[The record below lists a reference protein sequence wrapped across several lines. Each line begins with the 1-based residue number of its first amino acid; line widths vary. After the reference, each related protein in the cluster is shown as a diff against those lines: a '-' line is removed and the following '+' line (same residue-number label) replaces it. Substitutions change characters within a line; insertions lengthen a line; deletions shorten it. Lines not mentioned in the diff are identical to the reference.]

1 MPLRVLVGGQKVVA
15 PAETAARANAMQT
28 RSPAQKSGQISA
40 HAMAGEANDG
50 KKTGGIDAPL
60 VPSRRH
66 AAYTAVDDAGLAQQ
80 RSGGAGDEGRR
91 GNGELYF
98 FLIFSQ
104 ILI

>member
-1 MPLRVLVGGQKVVA
+1 MPLRVLVGGQEVVA

-28 RSPAQKSGQISA
+28 REPAQKSEQISA
-40 HAMAGEANDG
+40 CAMAMEANNG
-50 KKTGGIDAPL
+50 KKTGGADAPL
-60 VPSRRH
+60 VPSCPH
-66 AAYTAVDDAGLAQQ
+66 AACTAVDDAGLAQQ